1 MAPALVA
8 EFVAE
13 FAAEWNRL
21 QAAAG
26 AEAANLRKALA
37 AVERKLAGMID
48 AIAEG
53 FRAPGLQ
60 QQLDDLVARKAGLTR
75 QLAQAIPAAPRL
87 HPNLGEIYR
96 AKVAALAEALTGP
109 DGQEALELVRGLVAR
124 VEVLP
129 PTAAGEAPEIVLT
142 GEIAAMV
149 GLGLGQAPTRGSRDG
164 VTPSA
169 VAGAGSDLFMSS
181 VKVVAGRGFEPL
193 TFRL

>member
-1 MAPALVA
+1 
-8 EFVAE
+8 
-13 FAAEWNRL
+13 
-21 QAAAG
+21 
-26 AEAANLRKALA
+26 
-37 AVERKLAGMID
+37 MID

-60 QQLDDLVARKAGLTR
+60 QQLDDLEARKAGLTR

-149 GLGLGQAPTRGSRDG
+149 GLGLGQAPTRGPATG
-164 VTPSA
+164 TTPGA

-181 VKVVAGRGFEPL
+181 VKVVAGTCNLRQL
-193 TFRL
+193 TLHPVAC